1 MSGGF
6 ENSAEYQAA
15 LKLFQ
20 TRQISQEA
28 AKQFKESALK
38 AYTGN
43 AIAMNRSVRSAV
55 RGVKEAVSNFVNNIK
70 NKAVDKAADARK
82 GIKGFFNKVAKSL
95 SSAKDTAHYGLL
107 VAKEKIGKVFTD
119 KLDTA
124 HYGLLVAKDG
134 ATKAL
139 QPVKIVGKAAAHTF
153 AIAAGATLGGAVIA
167 GKAMANGA
175 KTAGAYVA
183 DKAQTAGKAVKAVAL
198 DQAKKFKET
207 ANKVVLGGKTLA
219 GNLFKRIR
227 NGGTKAIES
236 VGATLTAAKSSVQLG
251 MQQAKVAVK
260 ARAQDNTKDWFLKGM
275 EAARA
280 GR

>member
-1 MSGGF
+1 
-6 ENSAEYQAA
+6 
-15 LKLFQ
+15 
-20 TRQISQEA
+20 
-28 AKQFKESALK
+28 
-38 AYTGN
+38 
-43 AIAMNRSVRSAV
+43 
-55 RGVKEAVSNFVNNIK
+55 
-70 NKAVDKAADARK
+70 
-82 GIKGFFNKVAKSL
+82 
-95 SSAKDTAHYGLL
+95 
-107 VAKEKIGKVFTD
+107 
-119 KLDTA
+119 
-124 HYGLLVAKDG
+124 
-134 ATKAL
+134 
-139 QPVKIVGKAAAHTF
+139 F